1 MVLKLT
7 KLFKYKIKPRTN
19 HDLSFKINKVNVG
32 LIEAFPV

>member
-19 HDLSFKINKVNVG
+19 CDLSFKINKVNVG
-32 LIEAFPV
+32 LIEPLTV

>member
-19 HDLSFKINKVNVG
+19 HNLSFKLNKVNVG
-32 LIEAFPV
+32 LVEAFPV

>member
-7 KLFKYKIKPRTN
+7 KVFKHKIKPRTN

-32 LIEAFPV
+32 LVEAFPV

>member
-19 HDLSFKINKVNVG
+19 CDLSFKINKANVG
-32 LIEAFPV
+32 LIEAFTV